1 MVEEDIHAKMVQ
13 NQIQMKN
20 YHDQDEQLKKLYNFL
35 SRYYYNWFVQ
45 QTKNQAL
52 LMNLTFKNLT
62 VKNLVGK

>member
-1 MVEEDIHAKMVQ
+1 LVEEDIHAKMVQ